1 MNCEGKSQG
10 GIIGFT
16 LRKGALTCWLL
27 TRHVT
32 AQYAEAV
39 KVLCDMRQVPIQ
51 GHAEHGATWMT
62 RDENDVVKVMEY
74 ISNAQNPFDL
84 DTVSKE
90 LVNIA
95 AGQVASQDV
104 AKGHVVF

>member
-1 MNCEGKSQG
+1 
-10 GIIGFT
+10 
-16 LRKGALTCWLL
+16 
-27 TRHVT
+27 
-32 AQYAEAV
+32 
-39 KVLCDMRQVPIQ
+39 
-51 GHAEHGATWMT
+51 MT